1 MNKQCFLL
9 IFAFNVS
16 FGFSQVKDIDGN
28 VYKTIQLGTQR
39 WLTKN
44 LEVTTFRNGD
54 PIPHI
59 QDFDQWMDAGMAEEP
74 AWCYYHN
81 KTENGEEY
89 GKLYNWYAV
98 IDPRG
103 IAPAGWHV
111 SSSAEWLELIEMLG
125 GEEQAA
131 IKLKSVSLWKPPRYI
146 ENPHYNGNNCSGLNI
161 KPSGGRF
168 HQSYVDFFYHLGYV
182 AFFWIP
188 ENSVLENH
196 AMSFSVS
203 DSGKL
208 NTDGDYRNIGM
219 AVRCVEDIKTAQ
231 LDK

>member
-1 MNKQCFLL
+1 MIRIYLFLFL
-9 IFAFNVS
+9 IYNVY
-16 FGFSQVKDIDGN
+16 QVRAQVRDIDGN
-28 VYKTIQLGTQR
+28 VYETIQVGTQR

-103 IAPAGWHV
+103 IAPEGWHV
-111 SSSAEWLELIEMLG
+111 SSSSEWLELIEMLG
-125 GEEQAA
+125 GEDQAA
-131 IKLKSVSLWKPPRYI
+131 IKLKSVNLWKPARYI
-146 ENPHYNGNNCSGLNI
+146 ESPHYNGNNISGLNI

-168 HQSYVDFFYHLGYV
+168 HQSYVDFFYHLGHA

-188 ENSVLENH
+188 ETSVSEYD
-196 AMSFSVS
+196 AMSFEIW
-203 DSGKL
+203 DSGGMSIDE
-208 NTDGDYRNIGM
+208 NYRDIGM

>member
-9 IFAFNVS
+9 IFVFNVS

-28 VYKTIQLGTQR
+28 VYKTIQVGTQR

-103 IAPAGWHV
+103 IAPIGWHV
-111 SSSAEWLELIEMLG
+111 SSSSEWLELIEMLG

-131 IKLKSVSLWKPPRYI
+131 IKLKSVSLWKPARYI
-146 ENPHYNGNNCSGLNI
+146 ENPHCNGNNISRLNI

-168 HQSYVDFFYHLGYV
+168 SEAYIDHFSRLGHV
-182 AFFWIP
+182 AYFWIP
-188 ENSVLENH
+188 ETSVSEYD
-196 AMSFSVS
+196 AMSFNICA
-203 DSGKL
+203 SGSMSI
-208 NTDGDYRNIGM
+208 NENYRKIGM